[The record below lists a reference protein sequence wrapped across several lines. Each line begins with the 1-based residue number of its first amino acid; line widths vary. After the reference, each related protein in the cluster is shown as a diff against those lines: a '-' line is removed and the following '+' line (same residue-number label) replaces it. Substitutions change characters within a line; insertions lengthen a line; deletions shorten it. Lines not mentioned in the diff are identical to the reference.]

1 MGLVNGF
8 VTTGSSIFTIA
19 MPHVLEALLK
29 NYGVSTALKILNL
42 SHYFNLDTHF
52 TFQLKN
58 CLLVL
63 AGSTAT
69 LIFASLSFKPLMPP
83 PVKSTN
89 SAKGGCCSQ
98 IINLDNWKNKKY
110 VIWSLAIP
118 SALFGYFVPYVH
130 IVQHVKDTMPGKN
143 GRLLVTCIAVTS
155 GIGRLIFGKI
165 ADLPRVNRI
174 FLQQI
179 SFVSIGI
186 CTMLLTAAPYFT
198 GFEFES
204 MIMFSLIMG
213 LFDGC
218 FITMLGPIAYDIC
231 GPAGASQVKRG

>member
-42 SHYFNLDTHF
+42 SHYFNLDTHLF
-52 TFQLKN
+52 FQLKN

-83 PVKSTN
+83 SVKSTS

-110 VIWSLAIP
+110 VIWSLAIA

-130 IVQHVKDTMPGKN
+130 IVQHVKDTTPGKN

-155 GIGRLIFGKI
+155 GIGKLIFGKI

-231 GPAGASQVKRG
+231 GPAGASQVK